1 MIKCAVKQGKHMI
14 STNKIIEGIQLGAA
28 SLFAAF
34 SLVAALHY
42 YTMTV
47 KVDQLTTDLNTAQTT
62 ISKQQ
67 SDNEQMALIILSLVD
82 EVQLRQDITSLI
94 VDAARAYNIDPKL
107 LANLIKSESNFRPNI
122 KHSVPHVECMAGINN
137 KAHPKTLYNPS
148 SITGCVYAAAEILAK
163 YIDES
168 DGLTLA
174 LTKYKGFSPL
184 GHTQAKAVIKETYK

>member
-1 MIKCAVKQGKHMI
+1 MFKVFQLVLFISVAFNVIAGQVLWNIKYEVIPGFNAAI
-14 STNKIIEGIQLGAA
+14 SQ
-28 SLFAAF
+28 
-34 SLVAALHY
+34 
-42 YTMTV
+42 
-47 KVDQLTTDLNTAQTT
+47 
-62 ISKQQ
+62 QQ
-67 SDNEQMALIILSLVD
+67 SDNAAMASTILSLTE

-94 VDAARAYNIDPKL
+94 VDAARAYNVDPKL

-148 SITGCVYAAAEILAK
+148 SITGCVYASAEILAK

>member
-1 MIKCAVKQGKHMI
+1 MRNTTVFQLILVILLALSSLTIYLLIDQRANIYQKLTSQQETIDKQ
-14 STNKIIEGIQLGAA
+14 A
-28 SLFAAF
+28 
-34 SLVAALHY
+34 
-42 YTMTV
+42 
-47 KVDQLTTDLNTAQTT
+47 
-62 ISKQQ
+62 
-67 SDNEQMALIILSLVD
+67 SDNEQMALTILSLVD
-82 EVQLRQDITSLI
+82 EVQLRQDITSVI
-94 VDAARAYNIDPKL
+94 VDASRAYNVDPKL

-122 KHSVPHVECMAGINN
+122 KHSVPHVECIAGINN

-148 SITGCVYAAAEILAK
+148 SITGCVYASAEILAK

>member
-1 MIKCAVKQGKHMI
+1 MFKVFQLVLFISITFNVIAGQVLWNIKYEVVPEFNA
-14 STNKIIEGIQLGAA
+14 
-28 SLFAAF
+28 
-34 SLVAALHY
+34 
-42 YTMTV
+42 
-47 KVDQLTTDLNTAQTT
+47 T
-62 ISKQQ
+62 ISQQQ
-67 SDNEQMALIILSLVD
+67 SDNAAMASTILALTE

-94 VDAARAYNIDPKL
+94 VDAARAYNVDPKL

-148 SITGCVYAAAEILAK
+148 SITGCIYASAEILAK

>member
-1 MIKCAVKQGKHMI
+1 MRNTTVFQLILVVLLVFSSLTIYLLIDQRTNIYQKLISQQETIDKQ
-14 STNKIIEGIQLGAA
+14 A
-28 SLFAAF
+28 
-34 SLVAALHY
+34 
-42 YTMTV
+42 
-47 KVDQLTTDLNTAQTT
+47 
-62 ISKQQ
+62 
-67 SDNEQMALIILSLVD
+67 SDNEQMALTILSLVD

-94 VDAARAYNIDPKL
+94 VDAARAYNVDPKL

-148 SITGCVYAAAEILAK
+148 SITGCIYAAAEILAK

>member
-1 MIKCAVKQGKHMI
+1 MRNTTVFQLILVVLLVFSSLTIYLLIDQRTNIYQKLTSQQETIDKQ
-14 STNKIIEGIQLGAA
+14 A
-28 SLFAAF
+28 
-34 SLVAALHY
+34 
-42 YTMTV
+42 
-47 KVDQLTTDLNTAQTT
+47 
-62 ISKQQ
+62 
-67 SDNEQMALIILSLVD
+67 SDNEQMALTILSLVD

-94 VDAARAYNIDPKL
+94 VDAARAYNVDPKL

-148 SITGCVYAAAEILAK
+148 SITGCVYASAEILAK
-163 YIDES
+163 YINES

>member
-1 MIKCAVKQGKHMI
+1 MFKVFQLVLFISVTFNVIAGQVLWNIKYEVIH
-14 STNKIIEGIQLGAA
+14 E
-28 SLFAAF
+28 
-34 SLVAALHY
+34 
-42 YTMTV
+42 
-47 KVDQLTTDLNTAQTT
+47 LNAT
-62 ISKQQ
+62 ISQQQ
-67 SDNEQMALIILSLVD
+67 SDNAAMASTILALTE

-94 VDAARAYNIDPKL
+94 VDAARAYNVDPKL

-148 SITGCVYAAAEILAK
+148 SITGCVYASAEILAK

>member
-1 MIKCAVKQGKHMI
+1 MFKVFQLVLFISIAFNVIAGQVLWNIKYEVIPGLNA
-14 STNKIIEGIQLGAA
+14 
-28 SLFAAF
+28 
-34 SLVAALHY
+34 
-42 YTMTV
+42 
-47 KVDQLTTDLNTAQTT
+47 TTSQ
-62 ISKQQ
+62 QQ
-67 SDNEQMALIILSLVD
+67 SDNTAMASTILLLTE

-94 VDAARAYNIDPKL
+94 VDAARAYNVDPKL

-122 KHSVPHVECMAGINN
+122 KHSVPYVECMAGINN